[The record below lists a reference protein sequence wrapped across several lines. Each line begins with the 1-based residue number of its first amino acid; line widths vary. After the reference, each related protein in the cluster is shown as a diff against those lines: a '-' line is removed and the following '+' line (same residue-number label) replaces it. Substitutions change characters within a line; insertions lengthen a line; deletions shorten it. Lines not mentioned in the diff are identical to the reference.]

1 MASRLVVGRG
11 RFHTYSLDGER
22 VPSVTGIIGKA
33 TGKPQLLKWAAKEA
47 ALWAAANVESLPV
60 MGEAS
65 WIREATAAS
74 DRTRDA
80 SAAAGT
86 AVHSIAERLIYGEP
100 VESYDPE
107 TKEPYPDDVIRMG
120 EQVARFMDAWDI
132 TPDTALVECAVFHE
146 ELKYAGQFDLVA
158 VLKGGARWIID
169 YKTGASGVWPETAL
183 QLTGYSRAT
192 HVQIGDRDM
201 KMPPIDR
208 AAALWVRPDAWEL
221 QPVRIDDDMWRA
233 FRHAIEMA
241 KWAGLR
247 REDCI
252 GAALPIPEERIA

>member
-1 MASRLVVGRG
+1 MGSRLVVGTG

-33 TGKPQLLKWAAKEA
+33 IGKPGLLKWSAREA

-65 WIREATAAS
+65 WIREASAAS
-74 DRTRDA
+74 DRVRDA

-86 AVHSIAERLIYGEP
+86 LVHSIAERLIFGEP
-100 VESYDPE
+100 VESYDPD

-132 TPDTALVECAVFHE
+132 GPDTALVECAVFHE
-146 ELKYAGQFDLVA
+146 ELRYAGKFDLCA
-158 VLKGGARWIID
+158 MMRRNEYWMID

-183 QLTGYSRAT
+183 QLTAYSRAT

-201 KMPPIDR
+201 TMRPIAR
-208 AAALWVRPDAWEL
+208 GAALWVRPDGWEL
-221 QPVRIDDDMWRA
+221 VPVRIDEEMWRA
-233 FRHAIEMA
+233 FRHAIEVA

-247 REDCI
+247 REDLI
-252 GAALPIPEERIA
+252 GAALPLPERIA